1 MEIVSKSYIFF
12 FRVVFLYM
20 KIKVFMKKLLLV
32 FLSSM
37 WRVMSFF
44 LLRR

>member
-32 FLSSM
+32 FLSST

>member
-37 WRVMSFF
+37 WRVMCFF